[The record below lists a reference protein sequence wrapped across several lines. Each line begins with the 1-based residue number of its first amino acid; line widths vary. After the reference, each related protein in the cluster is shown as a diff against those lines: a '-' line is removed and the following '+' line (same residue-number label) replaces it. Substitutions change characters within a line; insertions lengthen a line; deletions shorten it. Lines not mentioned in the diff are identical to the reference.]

1 MRQASL
7 SNGLRI
13 CAIEMPGVRHVS
25 IRLIVGAGSRDDPRE
40 KAGISHFVE
49 HLLFRGTE
57 RHPHES
63 ALRAHVASMGATMN
77 AHTTKESTTLEIDVS
92 ARHVRSAL
100 RLIAEVLLTPTFNG
114 LEVERRIVLEEM
126 ANVYDESDGTIWTME
141 ELGES
146 KLWPYNMLGI
156 PVIGEPLTVLGITL
170 DDVKQYLARHYRAG
184 GMVLAIAGAFEL
196 DPLMKDIEA
205 LFGGLPPGAPER
217 SRTTPGPKA
226 AALHLVEN
234 RWATRCGMRMM
245 FPCAGYGPVGIAGVL
260 TMFVLGTNGAGRLH
274 DVLRSRTGIAY
285 AGDAD
290 IMLYADAG
298 KLTVHSDVK
307 KEKLPQL
314 VEAVSKTLRDLR
326 DRGPSP
332 EELHAAKESYCFMLE
347 AMLGTPASAAQAEGL
362 ALATN
367 EPSLDEEIELTRA
380 ATAAE
385 VWDWC
390 RTTLRAKSAQIV
402 VNGPREE
409 DDLKSAWRAFETT
422 LGE

>member
-1 MRQASL
+1 VKQASL
-7 SNGLRI
+7 PNGLRI

-114 LEVERRIVLEEM
+114 LEVERR
-126 ANVYDESDGTIWTME
+126 
-141 ELGES
+141 
-146 KLWPYNMLGI
+146 
-156 PVIGEPLTVLGITL
+156 
-170 DDVKQYLARHYRAG
+170 
-184 GMVLAIAGAFEL
+184 
-196 DPLMKDIEA
+196 
-205 LFGGLPPGAPER
+205 
-217 SRTTPGPKA
+217 
-226 AALHLVEN
+226 
-234 RWATRCGMRMM
+234 

-290 IMLYADAG
+290 ITLYADAG

-332 EELHAAKESYCFMLE
+332 EELHAAKESYCFLLE

-385 VWDWC
+385 VRDRC
-390 RTTLRAKSAQIV
+390 RTTLRANSAQIV

-409 DDLKSAWRAFETT
+409 DDLKSAWRSFETA